1 MEAALTAS
9 TLPGAEG
16 FHAKEPNMNM
26 QSAQV
31 EDYEGCDDIVADDLI
46 ADDLVECPECPFPSM
61 TLFRNPA
68 GLLAIS
74 LSGVVF
80 YSALAY
86 GLWRIFHS

>member
-31 EDYEGCDDIVADDLI
+31 EDYEGCDDIAAHDLI
-46 ADDLVECPECPFPSM
+46 ADGLIECPECASPSM

-74 LSGVVF
+74 LSGLVF